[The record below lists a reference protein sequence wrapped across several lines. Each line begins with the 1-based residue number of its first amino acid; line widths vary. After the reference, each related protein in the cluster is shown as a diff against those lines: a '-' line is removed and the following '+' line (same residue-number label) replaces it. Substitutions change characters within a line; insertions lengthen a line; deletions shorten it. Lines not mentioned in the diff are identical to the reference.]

1 MITRR
6 NAMKAGV
13 ALTGAVGGAGLL
25 VPTLS
30 SAAQADGQAPTD
42 IDPTTI
48 PKFAQEMPVPEV
60 TKPDRISGTTA
71 YYSFEMQEVQ
81 TEIIPGKQTTVRT
94 FDGVFPGPWI
104 KACSGHRVVVTQRN
118 SLPSP
123 ASIHLHGGH
132 VPESSDGTPMDLIQP
147 GNEKT
152 YTYPNNQH
160 NANLW
165 FHDHA
170 HHIES
175 ENVFRGLTG
184 FYTLMDLPE
193 KALGLP
199 SGAYDIPIAIRDA
212 RFDDNGQL
220 LYVMNDFR
228 NRNVI
233 LANGKAWP
241 YFEVAARKYRFRLY
255 NTSNMRFF
263 TLKLSD
269 GSTVQQIGTDG
280 GLLEAPLTT
289 DTISLTSGER
299 ADIVIDFSKYD
310 EGTTIVLTNTEN
322 APPGSPASQVLQF
335 RVTRQAA
342 DYSRVPSRLRTLPE
356 LPAATVN
363 RNVVLRVDETNPNGL
378 GYIDEKLYDDKRVDN
393 TIQYGDT
400 EIWTVSNVNQRV
412 PHNFHIHLVQFR
424 VLERNGVPVTSGP
437 EFGLK
442 DTVRLMP
449 GEKVKVQATFT
460 GYRGKYVYH
469 CHMFDHASMGMM
481 ATMEVV

>member
-25 VPTLS
+25 LPALGGE
-30 SAAQADGQAPTD
+30 AQARTTTD

-48 PKFAQEMPVPEV
+48 PKFAQEMTVPQV
-60 TKPDRISGTTA
+60 LRPDRISGTTS

-94 FDGVFPGPWI
+94 FDGHWPGPWI
-104 KACSGHRVVVTQRN
+104 KACSGHRVVVTQKN
-118 SLPSP
+118 NLPTP
-123 ASIHLHGGH
+123 TSIHLHGGH

-147 GNEKT
+147 GGEKT
-152 YTYPNNQH
+152 YTYPNSQP

-184 FYTLMDLPE
+184 IYTLMDLPE

-199 SGAYDIPIAIRDA
+199 SGAYDVPISIRDA
-212 RFDDNGQL
+212 RFDENGQFI
-220 LYVMNDFR
+220 YQMNDFR
-228 NRNVI
+228 GRNVI

-255 NTSNMRFF
+255 NTANMRFF

-280 GLLEAPLTT
+280 GLLEAPVTT

-299 ADIVIDFSKYD
+299 ADVVIDFSKYPV
-310 EGTTIVLTNTEN
+310 GTTLQIVNTEN
-322 APPGSPASQVLQF
+322 VPAGVPPTPVLQF
-335 RVTRQAA
+335 RVTRKAA
-342 DYSRVPSRLRTLPE
+342 DYSRVPAKLRTLPA
-356 LPAATVN
+356 LAVPTVN
-363 RNVVLRVDETNPNGL
+363 RDIVLRVDENIADGM
-378 GYIDEKLYDDKRVDN
+378 GYIDDKVYDHNRVDT
-393 TIQYGDT
+393 TIKYGDT
-400 EIWTVSNVNQRV
+400 EVWTVSNVNQRV

-437 EFGLK
+437 EAGLK

>member
-25 VPTLS
+25 IPALS
-30 SAAQADGQAPTD
+30 SEAQAQATD

-48 PKFAQEMPVPEV
+48 PKFALEMPVPE
-60 TKPDRISGTTA
+60 TLKPDRISGTTA

-94 FDGVFPGPWI
+94 FDGHFPGPWI
-104 KACSGHRVVVTQRN
+104 KACSGHRVVVTQKN
-118 SLPSP
+118 NLPTP
-123 ASIHLHGGH
+123 TSIHLHGGH

-147 GNEKT
+147 GGEKT
-152 YTYPNNQH
+152 YTYPNSQP

-170 HHIES
+170 HHVES

-199 SGAYDIPIAIRDA
+199 SGAYDVPIAIRDA

-220 LYVMNDFR
+220 IYQMNDFR
-228 NRNVI
+228 GRNVI

-255 NTSNMRFF
+255 NTANMRFF

-269 GSTVQQIGTDG
+269 GSTVQQIGGDG
-280 GLLEAPLTT
+280 GLLEAPVTT
-289 DTISLTSGER
+289 DTISVTAGER
-299 ADIVIDFSKYD
+299 ADVVIDFSKYPV
-310 EGTTIVLTNTEN
+310 GTTVQIVNTEN
-322 APPGSPASQVLQF
+322 VPAGVPPTPVLQF

-342 DYSRVPSRLRTLPE
+342 DYSRVPAKLRTLPA
-356 LPAATVN
+356 LPTPTVN
-363 RNVVLRVDETNPNGL
+363 RNVVLRVDEGVADGM
-378 GYIDEKLYDDKRVDN
+378 GYIDEKVYDGNRVDN
-393 TIQYGDT
+393 TIKYGDT
-400 EIWTVSNVNQRV
+400 EVWTVSNVNQRV

-437 EFGLK
+437 ETGLK

-449 GEKVKVQATFT
+449 GEKIKVQATFT

-469 CHMFDHASMGMM
+469 CHMFDHAAMGMM